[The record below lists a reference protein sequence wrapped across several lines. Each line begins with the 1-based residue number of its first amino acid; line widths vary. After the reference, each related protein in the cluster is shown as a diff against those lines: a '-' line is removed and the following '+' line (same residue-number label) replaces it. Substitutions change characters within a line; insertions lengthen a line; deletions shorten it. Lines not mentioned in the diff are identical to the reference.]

1 MTEEESRTVA
11 QQLDEAGLDLI
22 ELSGGSY
29 ESMAFEHKKES
40 TKAREAFF
48 IEFAEKVKPMLKNAV
63 LCTTGGFRVSLAFW
77 KASPIVFCK
86 RLTRTSFF
94 FSERFRHVEGC
105 LGGRYYQCVNA
116 AFPLAHF
123 GVRH

>member
-63 LCTTGGFRVSLAFW
+63 LCTTGGFRVSVALW

-94 FSERFRHVEGC
+94 FFQSASAMSKAVSEGATTSASMPHSR
-105 LGGRYYQCVNA
+105 
-116 AFPLAHF
+116 
-123 GVRH
+123 